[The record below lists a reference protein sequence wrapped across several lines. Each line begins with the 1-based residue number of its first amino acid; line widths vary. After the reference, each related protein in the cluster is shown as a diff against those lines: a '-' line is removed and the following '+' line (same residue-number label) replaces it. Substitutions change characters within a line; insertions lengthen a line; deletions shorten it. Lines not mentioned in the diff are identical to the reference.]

1 MSAEKKSGN
10 YQKFDSLFATE
21 EAMLEYWHREQVLAR
36 SLEKNPSGPVF
47 SFYDG
52 PPFITGSPHYA
63 TLLPS
68 IAKDIIPR
76 FQTMKGRRVRRVWG
90 WDVHGLPAEV
100 QVEKRLGLKSKR
112 DIEKM
117 GIDKFINECRQYVA
131 ETSDAWRWYIDH
143 IGRWADLDGAYRT
156 DGLSFMESVIWAFK
170 QLYSRGLI
178 YRGRRTS
185 LYCPRCAT
193 PLSKFEVTM
202 DEGSYREVEDPAVTV
217 AFELADSPQTFLL
230 AWTTTPWTLPA
241 NFGLAIKSDS
251 EYVKVSTGGDKVYI
265 LAHEALTRYRDLD
278 LEILETFP
286 GKKLIGQKYR
296 PIFEYFPASK
306 NDWQIYPADFVNV
319 DEGTGIV
326 HIAPGYGEDDTILG
340 EKHMLSAVDLLDA
353 EGRFLENILP
363 WNSICFSEANALI
376 IEALTK
382 RGRIVKNELV
392 THSYPHCHRC
402 QSPLIYSPQT
412 AWYLKV
418 EPLRSQMLQM
428 NKKINWIPRHFG
440 PGRFKNNLETAP
452 DWCLSRTR
460 YWGTPIPVWQTDD
473 GELVVVGSLAEL
485 EKLSGQKITDLHR
498 PVIDQVEI
506 KLANGKVA
514 RRVSEVLDCW
524 FESGAMPFAQDHYPF
539 DNQAIFQE
547 HFPADF
553 IVEYT
558 GQLRGWFY
566 YLHLLSVALFGAPAF
581 KNVVVHGVM
590 IGNDGRKMSKS
601 FSNYP
606 DPRPTI
612 EKYGAEALRL
622 DFMSSKIMRGEDTK
636 ISEPDI
642 QEASRLIK
650 ILHHVLGYFVLYAPP
665 GDRRPSSDFVPKSIL
680 DRWIVSRL
688 QQTINLIDRGLTDFN
703 FVAAA
708 GAIRP
713 FVEDLSTWYIRRNR
727 DRFVKGEEEVVATMS
742 FVLEKFALAI
752 APILPFSAEYI
763 WRSLGSESSVHLADF
778 PSVDE
783 GAVTRSAD
791 LMTKMGVIRELAS
804 VSHQRRAEANLPLRQ
819 PLAKLFLSG
828 CDWLNSDLEWRDILI
843 DEVNVK
849 EVVF

>member
-1 MSAEKKSGN
+1 
-10 YQKFDSLFATE
+10 
-21 EAMLEYWHREQVLAR
+21 
-36 SLEKNPSGPVF
+36 
-47 SFYDG
+47 
-52 PPFITGSPHYA
+52 
-63 TLLPS
+63 
-68 IAKDIIPR
+68 
-76 FQTMKGRRVRRVWG
+76 
-90 WDVHGLPAEV
+90 
-100 QVEKRLGLKSKR
+100 
-112 DIEKM
+112 
-117 GIDKFINECRQYVA
+117 
-131 ETSDAWRWYIDH
+131 
-143 IGRWADLDGAYRT
+143 
-156 DGLSFMESVIWAFK
+156 
-170 QLYSRGLI
+170 
-178 YRGRRTS
+178 
-185 LYCPRCAT
+185 
-193 PLSKFEVTM
+193 
-202 DEGSYREVEDPAVTV
+202 
-217 AFELADSPQTFLL
+217 
-230 AWTTTPWTLPA
+230 
-241 NFGLAIKSDS
+241 
-251 EYVKVSTGGDKVYI
+251 
-265 LAHEALTRYRDLD
+265 
-278 LEILETFP
+278 
-286 GKKLIGQKYR
+286 
-296 PIFEYFPASK
+296 
-306 NDWQIYPADFVNV
+306 
-319 DEGTGIV
+319 
-326 HIAPGYGEDDTILG
+326 
-340 EKHMLSAVDLLDA
+340 
-353 EGRFLENILP
+353 
-363 WNSICFSEANALI
+363 
-376 IEALTK
+376 
-382 RGRIVKNELV
+382 
-392 THSYPHCHRC
+392 
-402 QSPLIYSPQT
+402 
-412 AWYLKV
+412 
-418 EPLRSQMLQM
+418 
-428 NKKINWIPRHFG
+428 
-440 PGRFKNNLETAP
+440 
-452 DWCLSRTR
+452 
-460 YWGTPIPVWQTDD
+460 
-473 GELVVVGSLAEL
+473 
-485 EKLSGQKITDLHR
+485 
-498 PVIDQVEI
+498 
-506 KLANGKVA
+506 
-514 RRVSEVLDCW
+514 
-524 FESGAMPFAQDHYPF
+524 MPFAQDHYPF

-828 CDWLNSDLEWRDILI
+828 CDWLNSELEWRDILI

-849 EVVF
+849 EVVFSSGPLDDIDESWTPVAGGALRLDTKLTSELLAEGRKRELIRLVQDARKKAGAQQGQLVDVSYFTTDKELASIVKESAVTLGRELNIRQFRAFDSAGELSEVATGFFISVRLLD